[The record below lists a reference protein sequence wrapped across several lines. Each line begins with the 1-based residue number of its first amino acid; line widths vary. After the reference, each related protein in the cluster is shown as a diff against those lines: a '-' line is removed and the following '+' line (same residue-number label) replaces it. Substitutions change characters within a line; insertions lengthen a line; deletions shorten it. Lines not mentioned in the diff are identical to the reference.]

1 MQETLFSDMPS
12 EHLPDIV
19 VQRAQDQIS
28 RDVGGEGVILNLK
41 NKMYYGLDA
50 VGTRIWG
57 LISEPRR
64 VGEVLEILLEGYEVE
79 PSRCESDLLEL
90 LQNLSAE
97 GLIKVTV
104 PSS

>member
-1 MQETLFSDMPS
+1 MQEILFSDIAS

-28 RDVGGEGVILNLK
+28 RDLGSEGVILNLK
-41 NKMYYGLDA
+41 NKMYYGLNG
-50 VGTRIWG
+50 VGTRIWD

-64 VGEVLEILLEGYEVE
+64 VGEVLDIILEEYDVE
-79 PSRCESDLLEL
+79 SGRCESDLVEL

-97 GLIKVTV
+97 GLIQVTL